1 MARLRRYDSRDTTMI
16 AGARPLSLE
25 GDPARPAV
33 LLLHGFTGYPG
44 ELRFVAEE
52 LNGAGYTVA
61 VPRYPGHGT
70 NSGDFRS
77 TSWRDWWR
85 RALDVYLE
93 LKTRHDRVVV
103 AGLSMGGL
111 IATLLAARYPV
122 AGATLLAPAFLVS
135 NRLVSLTPVLRF
147 IVPPV
152 KAQTSEVYDDPE
164 RRHMADEYWNWRWP
178 HQTASLYYLIRRAR
192 KALPA
197 VACPSLLIASRTD
210 RTVPVAVAPFVERR
224 IGSSDHRT
232 VILDESA
239 HVITDGQER
248 SRVAAEMRAWL
259 REVEAA
265 GGGV

>member
-1 MARLRRYDSRDTTMI
+1 MLS
-16 AGARPLSLE
+16 GAHPLSLD
-25 GDPARPAV
+25 GDPSRPAV

-52 LNGAGYTVA
+52 LNAAGYTVV

-70 NSGDFRS
+70 DNRDFRS

-85 RALDVYLE
+85 RALDAYLE
-93 LKTRHDRVVV
+93 LRSRHDRVIV

-111 IATLLAARYPV
+111 IATLLAAHYPV
-122 AGATLLAPAFLVS
+122 AGAILLAPAFLVS
-135 NRLVSLTPVLRF
+135 NRLVPLTPLLRF

-152 KAQTSEVYDDPE
+152 KAQTSETYDDPE

-178 HQTASLYYLIRRAR
+178 HQTASLYYLIRKAR

-197 VACPSLLIASRTD
+197 VSCRSLLIVSQAD
-210 RTVPVAVAPFVERR
+210 RTVPVSVAPFVERQ
-224 IGSSDHRT
+224 IGSPECRT
-232 VILDESA
+232 VILEESA

-259 REVEAA
+259 EETEADGSVA
-265 GGGV
+265 